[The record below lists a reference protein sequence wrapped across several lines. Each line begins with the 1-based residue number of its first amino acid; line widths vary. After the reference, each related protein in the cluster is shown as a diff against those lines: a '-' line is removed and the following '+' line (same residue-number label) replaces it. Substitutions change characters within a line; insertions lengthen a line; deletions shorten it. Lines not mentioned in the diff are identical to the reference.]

1 MFFSGSKHF
10 LKADHTDEILRL
22 PWPKKTVLWHIQ
34 PSWPWSTS
42 AEKNTRFLPST
53 WGLDTHRHS
62 KTGFRNLRGQLCMIQ
77 GFALNGSPGKVLYR
91 IVCWFVGHS
100 SGGCYSDCFHF
111 LSVAA
116 HIKDFVLVSIIVTNW
131 ILHFPRTRV
140 TNLQQSEC
148 MSVHVHLC
156 VHVCVSQSMK
166 EDKLTLD
173 LLHKWKIKCTFFFL
187 TWSFLW
193 IRKERTNNTSTK
205 MNVERCNEVQ
215 GRLKGLIRDKN

>member
-156 VHVCVSQSMK
+156 VHVCVSEHERRLADFRFVAQMENK
-166 EDKLTLD
+166 MY
-173 LLHKWKIKCTFFFL
+173 IFFL

>member
-156 VHVCVSQSMK
+156 VHVCDCVHQNQNNWVKRTVQTKTVRHDSRSCRWSMARLVWWCEMLNHCSHWGTK
-166 EDKLTLD
+166 GS
-173 LLHKWKIKCTFFFL
+173 IM
-187 TWSFLW
+187 
-193 IRKERTNNTSTK
+193 ERW
-205 MNVERCNEVQ
+205 
-215 GRLKGLIRDKN
+215 LF